1 MTLPCSALLPASV
14 SRSLLTLATGVLLLP
29 GLLAVPAHAAPKAA
43 ARPGLTLDRV
53 TAAKTLDNGIELH
66 RGSAVM
72 QITALRDDVLRVR
85 VGPEGTLPE
94 DASWA
99 VLPEARTA
107 KVTVTAAN
115 SGEAVGF
122 KTGKLIVSVDRATM
136 ALKVTDL
143 DGHVIDQ
150 DEPGRPV
157 EYYAGE
163 HGDKGFRVTKV
174 SPQDEHYFAL
184 GDKTGPLDRRDEAFT
199 MWNTDA
205 FGFQESTDPIYKS
218 IPFVLTFKEGR
229 AAGLFLDNTWRT
241 SWEFNK
247 VQRDAWSFT
256 APNGPLDYYILYGP
270 DPKQVLGEWAWLV
283 GHSPLPPKWSLGYQ
297 QSRYSYYP
305 ESEVRNIAKHL
316 RADHIP
322 ADVIWLDIDYQQ
334 DNRPFTADPQR
345 FPHFEQMVKDLAAED
360 FSTVAI
366 VDLHVA
372 KLADAGYKPYDTG
385 VSGDHFVKNPDGST
399 FVGTVWPGPSV
410 FPDFTQASTREWW
423 GTLFSDFMKD
433 GVAGFWNDMNEPSVF
448 NVPSK
453 TMPDD
458 VQHRIDE
465 PGFQKRTAN
474 HLEMHNVFG
483 MENTRATHDGMVQNA
498 PNMRPF
504 VMTRASYAGGQR
516 YAATWTGDNSS
527 TWNHLRMTTP
537 MIENIGLSGFAM
549 VGADVGG
556 FAGTPQPDLLTKWLE
571 VAAFQPIDRD
581 HTAKGTA
588 YQEPWVSGVAQE
600 NIRRRFIEERY
611 RLMPY
616 LYTTTEA
623 MTRTGVPIVRPIF
636 VDFPDATPDK
646 HPMDLDAASE
656 FLFGPDILVA
666 PAPYPD
672 ELDDYFVQ
680 LPPVT
685 WYDYW
690 SGEKLRP
697 LPKMSSRDLEQPAA
711 KEEMARLMEPLR
723 VTPSVDVLP
732 VYVREGAILPI
743 APLTQS
749 TKETPQGALTLRV
762 YLPQSGPNESGAQPC
777 AGSVYLDDGVTLN
790 YKKGEFMREE
800 FSCTASG
807 DTVTVKAAPRE
818 GDYTPWWHALHIE
831 VYGGPSTKA
840 QGGDGTLATYNAE
853 RHAMLATIPD
863 SGKGAEVTLH
873 YSE

>member
-1 MTLPCSALLPASV
+1 LTLPCSAFLSASASRALLAVAS
-14 SRSLLTLATGVLLLP
+14 ATLLLP
-29 GLLAVPAHAAPKAA
+29 SLLAYAAPKEA
-43 ARPGLTLDRV
+43 ARAALTLDRV
-53 TAAKTLDNGIELH
+53 TAAKALDNGIEL
-66 RGSAVM
+66 RSGAAIM

-85 VGPEGTLPE
+85 VGPAGALPE

-115 SGEAVGF
+115 NGSAVGF
-122 KTGKLIVSVDRATM
+122 KTAKLIVSVDRATM

-150 DEPGRPV
+150 DEAGRPI
-157 EYYAGE
+157 EYYEG
-163 HGDKGFRVTKV
+163 KGFRVTKV
-174 SPQDEHYFAL
+174 SPPDEHYFAL
-184 GDKTGPLDRRDEAFT
+184 GDKTGPLDRRNEAFS

-218 IPFVLTFKEGR
+218 IPFVLTFNEGR

-256 APNGPLDYYILYGP
+256 APNGPLDYYLLYGP

-283 GHSPLPPKWSLGYQ
+283 GHTPLPPKWSLGFQ

-334 DNRPFTADPQR
+334 DNRPFMVDRQR
-345 FPHFEQMVKDLAAED
+345 FPHFEQMVKDLAAEN

-372 KLADAGYKPYDTG
+372 KLPNAGYKPYDSG
-385 VSGDHFVKNPDGST
+385 VA
-399 FVGTVWPGPSV
+399 V
-410 FPDFTQASTREWW
+410 FPDFTQASTRDWW
-423 GTLFSDFMKD
+423 GTLFSTFMKD

-474 HLEMHNVFG
+474 HLEMHNVYG
-483 MENTRATHDGMVQNA
+483 MENTRGTHDGMVQNA

-537 MIENIGLSGFAM
+537 MIENLGLSGFAM

-571 VAAFQPIDRD
+571 IGAFQPIDRD
-581 HTAKGTA
+581 HSGKGTA

-600 NIRRRFIEERY
+600 NIRRRYIEERY

-616 LYTTTEA
+616 LYTTTEE
-623 MTRTGVPIVRPIF
+623 MSRTGVPIVRPIF

-656 FLFGPDILVA
+656 FLFGPEILVA

-690 SGEKLRP
+690 TGEKLPP

-711 KEEMARLMEPLR
+711 KEEMARLMERLR

-762 YLPQSGPNESGAQPC
+762 YLPQSGPDESGPQPC
-777 AGSVYLDDGVTLN
+777 AGSVYQDDGITLD
-790 YKKGEFMREE
+790 YKKGEFMREQ
-800 FSCTASG
+800 FSCTVSG

-818 GDYTPWWHALHIE
+818 GSYAPWWHALHIE

-840 QGGDGTLATYNAE
+840 EGADATLATYNAE
-853 RHAMLATIPD
+853 RHAMLATVPD
-863 SGKGAEVTLH
+863 SGKGAEVTLK
-873 YSE
+873 YE